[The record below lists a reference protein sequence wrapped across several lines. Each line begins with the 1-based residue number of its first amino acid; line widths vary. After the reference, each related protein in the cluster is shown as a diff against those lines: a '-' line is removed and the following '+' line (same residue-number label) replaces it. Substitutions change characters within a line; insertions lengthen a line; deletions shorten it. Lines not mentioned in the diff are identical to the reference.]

1 MVHETHKIK
10 NKKYDQMNIMK
21 TNKKLTNQK
30 ELFEI
35 V

>member
-21 TNKKLTNQK
+21 TNKKFNK
-30 ELFEI
+30 SER
-35 V
+35 VV